1 MSTLQLVKTLHF
13 STVKTPIGSLLI
25 IADEQA
31 VYFAEYI
38 DRPELKSEIERLKL
52 KTGANMEAG
61 KTAAASA
68 VEEEISL
75 YFKGEIQQFKTPIV
89 FLGTPFQNQ
98 VWEALLQIPYGQTR
112 SYQEIA
118 IQIGKPTGYRAVAQ
132 ANGANHLPIIIP
144 CHRVINANGGLGGY
158 SGTLERK
165 TWLLHHENQ
174 N

>member
-1 MSTLQLVKTLHF
+1 MTTLQISKTLHF
-13 STVKTPIGSLLI
+13 YTTKSPLGSLLI
-25 IADEQA
+25 VADEEA
-31 VYFAEYI
+31 VYFAEYL
-38 DRPELKSEIERLKL
+38 DRPELKKEIERLKL
-52 KTGANMEAG
+52 KTGAKIQPG
-61 KTAAASA
+61 KTAVAAA
-68 VEEEISL
+68 IEEEIAL
-75 YFKGEIQQFKTPIV
+75 YFKGEIQQFKTPIAL
-89 FLGTPFQNQ
+89 LGTPFQNQ
-98 VWEALLQIPYGQTR
+98 VWGALLQIPYGQTR

-118 IQIGKPTGYRAVAQ
+118 VQIGKPTGYRAVAQ